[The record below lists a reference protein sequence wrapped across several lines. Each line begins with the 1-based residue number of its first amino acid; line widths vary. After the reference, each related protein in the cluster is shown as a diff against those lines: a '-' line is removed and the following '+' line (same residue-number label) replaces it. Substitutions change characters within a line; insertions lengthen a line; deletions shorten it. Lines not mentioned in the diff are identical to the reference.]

1 MNILKNDILIVNK
14 KTFQGLS
21 YEYIGRPSILSNPY
35 THLDLHKTKAK
46 YRVNSRDEA
55 IDQYREYLIYEI
67 QNGNVAIINEL
78 YRLAEIVKNKT
89 LILSCWCFPKRCH
102 GEVIKEMIELILN
115 LEEEKDENV

>member
-1 MNILKNDILIVNK
+1 MKNDILIVNK
-14 KTFQGLS
+14 KTFLGLS

-46 YRVNSRDEA
+46 YKVNSRDEA
-55 IDQYREYLIYEI
+55 IDKYREYLIYEV
-67 QNGNVAIINEL
+67 QNGNVTIINEL

>member
-1 MNILKNDILIVNK
+1 MKNDILIVNK

-46 YRVNSRDEA
+46 YKVNSRDEA
-55 IDQYREYLIYEI
+55 IDKYREYLIYEV
-67 QNGNVAIINEL
+67 QNGNAAIINEL
-78 YRLAEIVKNKT
+78 YRLSEIVKNKT

>member
-1 MNILKNDILIVNK
+1 MKNDILIVNK

-46 YRVNSRDEA
+46 YKVNSRGEA
-55 IDQYREYLIYEI
+55 IDKYREYLIYEV

>member
-46 YRVNSRDEA
+46 YKVNSRDEA
-55 IDQYREYLIYEI
+55 IDKYREYLIYEI